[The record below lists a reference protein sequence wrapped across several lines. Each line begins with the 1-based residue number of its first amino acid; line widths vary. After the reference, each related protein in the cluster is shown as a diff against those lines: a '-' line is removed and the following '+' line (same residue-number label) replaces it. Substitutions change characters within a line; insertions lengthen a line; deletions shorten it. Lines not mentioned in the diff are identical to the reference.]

1 MKRWLAAIFGMAALV
16 ACAAPV
22 PVAVVQGHE
31 SLAVGERRFAQSL
44 ARHVER
50 WYREAGV
57 EAVLT
62 DDADLRAALSGKK
75 VAKA

>member
-1 MKRWLAAIFGMAALV
+1 MKKWLVSVAAAVAAW
-16 ACAAPV
+16 AAGAV
-22 PVAVVQGHE
+22 PVAVVQGNE

-57 EAVLT
+57 EAALS
-62 DDADLRAALSGKK
+62 DDADLKAALAG
-75 VAKA
+75 